1 MPKPNFRDKRE
12 ERKPDGWKTR
22 EAVTPEP
29 VFPSTTEQTEPT
41 KADEKPVEQEPKEE
55 ARTDTRTR
63 TSTHARTH
71 ARKQVDTQ
79 AQQEKRRNQIETL
92 YRQLQS
98 KKHLSSYT
106 FRYRPEELDEL
117 ESVFT
122 QIERDNPGK
131 VSRND
136 IARLALN
143 ALLEDY
149 RANGDTSTLAQVL
162 TRM

>member
-1 MPKPNFRDKRE
+1 MPKRDFQRE
-12 ERKPDGWKTR
+12 REQR
-22 EAVTPEP
+22 EAKYKTQEAVEVQP
-29 VFPSTTEQTEPT
+29 VFEQSAPTGEPT
-41 KADEKPVEQEPKEE
+41 KAESAPGEPEPKDE
-55 ARTDTRTR
+55 ARTDTRTHV
-63 TSTHARTH
+63 STHARTH
-71 ARKQVDTQ
+71 ARKQIDTQ
-79 AQQEKRRNQIETL
+79 AQDKRRHEIETL

-149 RANGDTSTLAQVL
+149 RANGDASTLAQVL